1 MEKQRTRRVA
11 AHEVKAAG
19 EVIQQ
24 AVVELKGGKVERYY
38 PFTDELP
45 QTEWLGGTILI
56 DEWLGG
62 TILIDDDCAYWNGIK
77 LK

>member
-1 MEKQRTRRVA
+1 MA

-56 DEWLGG
+56 D
-62 TILIDDDCAYWNGIK
+62 DDCAYWNGIK

>member
-1 MEKQRTRRVA
+1 MNNIADRMEKQRTRRVA
-11 AHEVKAAG
+11 AHEVKAPG
-19 EVIQQ
+19 EVLQQ

-56 DEWLGG
+56 E
-62 TILIDDDCAYWNGIK
+62 DDCAYWNGIK

>member
-1 MEKQRTRRVA
+1 MEKQRMRRVA

-56 DEWLGG
+56 D
-62 TILIDDDCAYWNGIK
+62 DDCAYWNGIK